1 MVGCLD
7 VKLVGYL
14 VGGTVDYLAAWLAAK
29 KVVMRVERKVVE
41 LADNLVG
48 TSVESL
54 VAGKVESKAG

>member
-1 MVGCLD
+1 M
-7 VKLVGYL
+7 KLVGYL
-14 VGGTVDYLAAWLAAK
+14 VGGTVDCLVAWLAAK